1 MPAHT
6 PNKIPNPI
14 LISTYDKESIKKLK
28 EEIRKQMFNED
39 INLNSN
45 IYISNARQISRLIEA
60 KENILKAIDDIR
72 TEQFIDFIELSI
84 KAAWVSLGEI
94 LGEVK
99 DTDLLDELFSKF
111 CLGK

>member
-1 MPAHT
+1 MCLSS
-6 PNKIPNPI
+6 NFKFQ
-14 LISTYDKESIKKLK
+14 ISTNY
-28 EEIRKQMFNED
+28 FGVCWV
-39 INLNSN
+39 
-45 IYISNARQISRLIEA
+45 
-60 KENILKAIDDIR
+60 ENILKAIDDIR

-111 CLGK
+111 CLGKWLLFLDKKLL

>member
-1 MPAHT
+1 
-6 PNKIPNPI
+6 
-14 LISTYDKESIKKLK
+14 
-28 EEIRKQMFNED
+28 MFNKD

-45 IYISNARQISRLIEA
+45 IYISNARQIAKLNEA
-60 KENILKAIDDIR
+60 KNNIIKAIDDIYN
-72 TEQFIDFIELSI
+72 EQFIDFIELSI
-84 KAAWVSLGEI
+84 KSAWVSLGEI